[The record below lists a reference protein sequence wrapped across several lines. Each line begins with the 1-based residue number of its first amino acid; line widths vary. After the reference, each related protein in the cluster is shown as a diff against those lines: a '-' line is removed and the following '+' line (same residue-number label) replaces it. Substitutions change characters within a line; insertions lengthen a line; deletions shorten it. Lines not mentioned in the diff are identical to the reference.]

1 MDFHFSLYLST
12 MPFHTRLI
20 LFENILF
27 SSISSIEGYI
37 ESIIHDLFVLAERR
51 NQWKKS
57 INRIEDHLCGKI
69 GKKFW
74 KMKGTMNQWLYKKK
88 RKRKRRGKN
97 RGFLG
102 GKTAD
107 TNRVNKR
114 GSYTYGGKFSAS
126 NIVTLFESDH
136 PRCRTFRRRKET
148 FSRTMGTMRN
158 NFAAV
163 FVLHILMHLTSQS
176 LPPPRGTNE
185 NSSKRN
191 SLSELRSTSS
201 PIYECLFLDPDLPIC
216 DEELW
221 VLLRYQNSS
230 LIFFF
235 LSFLSCKY
243 SPSCNGMIN

>member
-37 ESIIHDLFVLAERR
+37 ESIIFLSSQKEGINGKNPLIESRIIFVEKLAKNSERWKE
-51 NQWKKS
+51 QW
-57 INRIEDHLCGKI
+57 INDCI
-69 GKKFW
+69 
-74 KMKGTMNQWLYKKK
+74 KKK

-126 NIVTLFESDH
+126 NIVTLLRVITHVAELSADA
-136 PRCRTFRRRKET
+136 RRLFHGQWEQWGT
-148 FSRTMGTMRN
+148 ISRRSLCFTSWCTWRVN
-158 NFAAV
+158 PSPHHAAPTK
-163 FVLHILMHLTSQS
+163 I
-176 LPPPRGTNE
+176 PPRETVCPNCD
-185 NSSKRN
+185 RRPP
-191 SLSELRSTSS
+191 RSTNASS
-201 PIYECLFLDPDLPIC
+201 
-216 DEELW
+216 
-221 VLLRYQNSS
+221 
-230 LIFFF
+230 
-235 LSFLSCKY
+235 
-243 SPSCNGMIN
+243 

>member
-1 MDFHFSLYLST
+1 MSILSPPKLLQKWISISHYT
-12 MPFHTRLI
+12 SYHAFYRLI

-88 RKRKRRGKN
+88 RRRKRRGKN

-126 NIVTLFESDH
+126 NIVTLLRVITHVAELSADA
-136 PRCRTFRRRKET
+136 RRLFHGQWEQWGT
-148 FSRTMGTMRN
+148 ISRRSLCFTSWCTWRVN
-158 NFAAV
+158 PSPHHAAPTK
-163 FVLHILMHLTSQS
+163 I
-176 LPPPRGTNE
+176 PPRETVCPNCD
-185 NSSKRN
+185 RRPP
-191 SLSELRSTSS
+191 RSTNASS
-201 PIYECLFLDPDLPIC
+201 
-216 DEELW
+216 
-221 VLLRYQNSS
+221 
-230 LIFFF
+230 
-235 LSFLSCKY
+235 
-243 SPSCNGMIN
+243 

>member
-1 MDFHFSLYLST
+1 MDFHFSLYLL
-12 MPFHTRLI
+12 PCLLPINIIWKYFI
-20 LFENILF
+20 FEYLFYR
-27 SSISSIEGYI
+27 G
-37 ESIIHDLFVLAERR
+37 IHRIHHLFVLAERR

-126 NIVTLFESDH
+126 NIVTLLRVITHVAELSADA
-136 PRCRTFRRRKET
+136 RRLFHGQWEQWGT
-148 FSRTMGTMRN
+148 ISRRSLCFTSWCTWRVN
-158 NFAAV
+158 PSPHHAAPTK
-163 FVLHILMHLTSQS
+163 I
-176 LPPPRGTNE
+176 PPRETVCPNCD
-185 NSSKRN
+185 RRPP
-191 SLSELRSTSS
+191 RSTNASS
-201 PIYECLFLDPDLPIC
+201 
-216 DEELW
+216 
-221 VLLRYQNSS
+221 
-230 LIFFF
+230 
-235 LSFLSCKY
+235 
-243 SPSCNGMIN
+243 

>member
-74 KMKGTMNQWLYKKK
+74 KMKGTMNQW
-88 RKRKRRGKN
+88 
-97 RGFLG
+97 FLG

-126 NIVTLFESDH
+126 NIVTLLRVITHVAELSADA
-136 PRCRTFRRRKET
+136 RRLFHGQWEQWGT
-148 FSRTMGTMRN
+148 ISRRSLCFTSWCTWRVN
-158 NFAAV
+158 PSPHHAAPTK
-163 FVLHILMHLTSQS
+163 I
-176 LPPPRGTNE
+176 PPRETVCPNCD
-185 NSSKRN
+185 RRPP
-191 SLSELRSTSS
+191 RSTNASS
-201 PIYECLFLDPDLPIC
+201 
-216 DEELW
+216 
-221 VLLRYQNSS
+221 
-230 LIFFF
+230 
-235 LSFLSCKY
+235 
-243 SPSCNGMIN
+243 